1 VLDRF
6 RRKLGFAPA
15 TITPIMIKILLLGTR
30 SCPVDKDEG
39 RLHFYNTVMLPKSV
53 IACLAAIAFATSAIM
68 STGAA
73 VAGRGGIM
81 EGTWNWPPYAGSGGG
96 MPGKTTCGYV
106 WVNPHR
112 HKPGKGQWVYQ
123 CH

>member
-1 VLDRF
+1 
-6 RRKLGFAPA
+6 
-15 TITPIMIKILLLGTR
+15 
-30 SCPVDKDEG
+30 
-39 RLHFYNTVMLPKSV
+39 
-53 IACLAAIAFATSAIM
+53 LAAIAFATSAIT

-106 WVNPHR
+106 WVDPHR
-112 HKPGKGQWVYQ
+112 HKPGWAAGPPIEGSWPVSASLLGTIHDESCPTLYRFGHPCAAKASHYRL
-123 CH
+123 